1 MWFVLFLQ
9 ELNNTC
15 FNASVDC
22 AKYNKTDDFQDIW
35 ADCEG
40 KNAMITF
47 LVLYALTIGGV
58 LIMGFRQALYNYLLC
73 ILNREFVGLLRI
85 EIIFFVIFTSFS
97 VSNLKKE

>member
-58 LIMGFRQALYNYLLC
+58 LIMGFRQAIYAIPSNFASLSVGFLL
-73 ILNREFVGLLRI
+73 I
-85 EIIFFVIFTSFS
+85 E
-97 VSNLKKE
+97 